1 MLALG
6 GYFYYFIFAWND
18 FFYTKEQGG
27 LIVVA
32 VGMFLVTFF
41 CGFIILFTASKK
53 GISNEISLSDIK
65 RLPRV
70 PLVILGIVCVAEII
84 VLLLIVHNGALPW
97 MIGVLIISFI
107 FVIGEMSIIPKIVK
121 SSIYK
126 ITLPWYVFPIPFVI
140 FIGGEFYFSD
150 VLPQDVFDTVGIV
163 IFALCGVFLASIAWH
178 GYYVIDDEQKTLEK
192 NKGILSEFS
201 RKKDIIEF
209 SEIRYYEK
217 KPFAYIVVSDEK
229 VYKISRLYDSS
240 NEIEMILDDNGV
252 IRKSKDL

>member
-53 GISNEISLSDIK
+53 GISNEISLDDLK
-65 RLPRV
+65 KLPRS
-70 PLVILGIVCVAEII
+70 PLIILGAICLVEII
-84 VLLLIVHNGALPW
+84 ALLLLVHNGALVW
-97 MIGVLIISFI
+97 MIGVLVISYV
-107 FVIGEMSIIPKIVK
+107 FVIGEMAIIPNIAQ

-126 ITLPWYVFPIPFVI
+126 ISLPWYVFPIPFVL
-140 FIGGEFYFSD
+140 FIGGELYFSEI
-150 VLPQDVFDTVGIV
+150 LPEDVFDTVGIV
-163 IFALCGVFLASIAWH
+163 IFVLCGVILACTAWH
-178 GYYVIDDEQKTLEK
+178 GYYVIDVELKTLEK

-201 RKKDIIEF
+201 NKMDIVTF
-209 SEIRYYEK
+209 DEIMYYEK
-217 KPFAYIVVSDEK
+217 RALAYIVVSEEK
-229 VYKISRLYDSS
+229 SYRISRLYSS
-240 NEIEMILDDNGV
+240 SKELERIFDANGV
-252 IRKSKDL
+252 VRKSI